1 VITTEIKIKNPTFE
15 TTMVVSGNNK
25 NSNNGGLSEKDKL
38 CLRERKRKRER
49 VIIVSPNLFRVRN
62 EEMERA
68 EAEECRELGKRQ
80 DRKSHVRYKLQ
91 INTIKIHFKNN
102 TPSSPY
108 KRNFT
113 F

>member
-1 VITTEIKIKNPTFE
+1 MEIKIKNPTFE

-49 VIIVSPNLFRVRN
+49 ERSERVIIVSPNLFRVRN
-62 EEMERA
+62 EERKEMERA

-91 INTIKIHFKNN
+91 INTIKIHFKN
-102 TPSSPY
+102 TTQLY
-108 KRNFT
+108 FK
-113 F
+113 